1 MAWQNLFDPEWYLEQ
16 NPDVAEAVAQGL
28 MTAWQHFEQY
38 GQFEGRSPVTWFDAG
53 FYLARNP
60 DVAEAVR
67 AGHTT
72 AAQHFMQYGALEP
85 RLIAPAIDLGA
96 YLEANL
102 DVLDAVATGQTSAL
116 EHLVTYGMHE
126 ARDLGNGIS
135 LAMFANDPVF
145 NEALRAGDIAEALER
160 IDAVA
165 PFLPGFVAP
174 QGWAP
179 ASDTPIP
186 LDFVPPEDMKLVIPE
201 GVKVPDDIELPDTF
215 EPVAGGEEPGGE
227 DPDGEDPDGE
237 DPDGGGDLPP
247 LPEPAVF
254 RPQAGTTEGSSDAST
269 AIALDEDFMVV
280 ADDEGAILRVYNR
293 EGGEAVKEWSITAA
307 ATAGGTGL
315 GVDEIDLEA
324 STRIGDT
331 VYFTGSHSNKRN
343 GSEANEREYLFSVQ
357 ITGTGADTTFELL
370 QVQDGLE
377 DLLVAWDNDDGHG
390 KGAGHYGLQASSA
403 GDVIPEQVSGFSI
416 EGMTASLDDSQL
428 LLGFRAPQVDTQVRE
443 KALIIPVAVDSVF
456 TDAPEFDAPIEL
468 NLGGRGIRSIE
479 KAADGSG
486 YLILAGP
493 AGSATAE
500 VLNDFRLYRWDG
512 GADEAGLVE
521 LDVRNADGDIISL
534 DSLLEATGGSFETLV
549 DVASLE
555 AGTRLQLLQDNGDT
569 VWEGESKVS
578 KDLDPEDQQF
588 MGNWVE
594 LGEAAANKAP
604 ELVSSNVG
612 SGADP
617 IAHRADLVLRFDEAV
632 RLNEGSIVLKQRAE
646 GDGDDLFIQTF
657 TLENGAADGVSVAYN
672 VVTID
677 PTDDLEAGKEYVLEF
692 EGNVFTDLSNLYLPA
707 GLDAMSFTV
716 APPALNYSLLITE
729 VTSKHT
735 SDIDFFELYNY
746 GTESIDL
753 SGWGWTDSA
762 KEKFGSFAD
771 GTTIAAGEMLVVVG
785 EENKMGDFLSTWG
798 LEADPARYVEVDGPG
813 LGKQDGVILFDGGEN
828 TVAWFNYTGSEIVG
842 LDGISLPSIPGGGNK
857 HAGVAAG
864 ASDDAVSAVWDAA
877 NSTPYAPVYIAAT
890 DLPDGPV
897 GTPGWIETL
906 PVKPSTLLIT
916 EVTSKHTSDIDFF
929 ELYNYGT
936 ESIDLSGWGW
946 TDSAKE
952 KFGSF
957 ADGTTIAAGE
967 VLVVVGEE
975 NKMGDFLSTW
985 GLEADPARYVE
996 VDGPGL
1002 GKQDG
1007 VILFDGDD
1015 NTMAWFNYTGSDITG
1030 LDGLVLSSI
1039 PGGGNEHAGVAAGAS
1054 NDAVSAMWDGGSTT
1068 FPLYVAATELL
1079 GDSVMG
1085 SPGEVFFA

>member
-16 NPDVAEAVAQGL
+16 NPDVAEAVAHGL

-38 GQFEGRSPVTWFDAG
+38 GQFEGRPPVTWFDAG

-215 EPVAGGEEPGGE
+215 EPVAGGEEPGGEEPGGEEPGGEEPGGEEPGGEEPGGEDPGGEEPGGEEPGGEEPDGE

-416 EGMTASLDDSQL
+416 EGMTASLDDGQL

-646 GDGDDLFIQTF
+646 GDGDDLLIQTF

-707 GLDAMSFTV
+707 ELDAMSFTV

-828 TVAWFNYTGSEIVG
+828 TVAWFNYTGS
-842 LDGISLPSIPGGGNK
+842 
-857 HAGVAAG
+857 
-864 ASDDAVSAVWDAA
+864 
-877 NSTPYAPVYIAAT
+877 
-890 DLPDGPV
+890 
-897 GTPGWIETL
+897 
-906 PVKPSTLLIT
+906 
-916 EVTSKHTSDIDFF
+916 
-929 ELYNYGT
+929 
-936 ESIDLSGWGW
+936 
-946 TDSAKE
+946 
-952 KFGSF
+952 
-957 ADGTTIAAGE
+957 
-967 VLVVVGEE
+967 
-975 NKMGDFLSTW
+975 
-985 GLEADPARYVE
+985 
-996 VDGPGL
+996 
-1002 GKQDG
+1002 
-1007 VILFDGDD
+1007 
-1015 NTMAWFNYTGSDITG
+1015 DITG

-1054 NDAVSAMWDGGSTT
+1054 NDAVSAMWDGGSTA